1 MDMEDLAVKYQESK
15 SNREA
20 VRTLG
25 FASLVLNRSFPAT
38 KFMGRDVGREI
49 CAYSFLEVTI
59 KSLWLA
65 RYVCYYEAAN
75 RATERAFSGKY
86 CQLAV
91 SGT

>member
-1 MDMEDLAVKYQESK
+1 MGVEGLAVKHQESK

-20 VRTLG
+20 VKTLG
-25 FASLVLNRSFPAT
+25 LVSLILNPSFPAT
-38 KFMGRDVGREI
+38 KFMGRDVGKEI
-49 CAYSFLEVTI
+49 PTYSFLEVKM

-86 CQLAV
+86 C
-91 SGT
+91 

>member
-1 MDMEDLAVKYQESK
+1 
-15 SNREA
+15 
-20 VRTLG
+20 
-25 FASLVLNRSFPAT
+25 
-38 KFMGRDVGREI
+38 MGRDVGREI
-49 CAYSFLEVTI
+49 CTYLFLEVRM

-65 RYVCYYEAAN
+65 QYVCYYEAAN

>member
-1 MDMEDLAVKYQESK
+1 MGVNDFAEKYQESK

-20 VRTLG
+20 VRTLDLTCLVS
-25 FASLVLNRSFPAT
+25 SLSFPAI
-38 KFMGRDVGREI
+38 KFMGRKI
-49 CAYSFLEVTI
+49 CTYLFLEVKM

-65 RYVCYYEAAN
+65 WYVCYYEAAN
-75 RATERAFSGKY
+75 RAAERAFSGKY